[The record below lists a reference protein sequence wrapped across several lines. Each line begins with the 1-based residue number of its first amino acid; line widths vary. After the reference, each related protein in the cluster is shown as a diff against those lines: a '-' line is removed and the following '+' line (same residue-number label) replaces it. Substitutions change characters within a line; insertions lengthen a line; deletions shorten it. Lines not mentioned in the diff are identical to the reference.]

1 MTERAMQLQGLATEW
16 RTMAYT
22 WRDCALYALAV
33 GATGEEPQ
41 YTYEK
46 DMQVIPTFGVLP
58 YWGAVNVTPQFPR
71 PRAVPVLVEELLR
84 PAQSYVNLDYEF
96 LYHRPIPAGKGSFVY
111 RDVLTDLFDRGEGRG
126 MAVRSQVEVFDEGG
140 VLLCTNR
147 CTTLFPTLGGYGGQ
161 PMDRRASRI
170 PDRAPDFVARDHIGA
185 AQHLLYRLTGDTN
198 LVHVDRAV
206 AESRGLQGPFVHDL
220 CAFGYACRLAIG
232 QCFPGQPERLQRMYG
247 AMKTVLYP
255 DTPVELHLWQTGPG
269 QGAFRLVN
277 AASGKP
283 RLMLLL
289 ETICATGIRVSEV
302 KYITLEAARQGRAEI
317 TLKGKV
323 RTILLP
329 GKLCRKL
336 LKYARKQNIL
346 SGEIF
351 LTRGGRR
358 LNRKNIW
365 AEMKALCPAAGVAA
379 SKVFPHNLR
388 HLFAKCFYDACRDLV
403 KLADVLGH
411 SSVETT
417 RIYLLSTGT
426 QHVKLLERLGLVGET
441 ETAQRPSASVIEA
454 EDSMREVAGNVAQNN
469 CIHYAD
475 AHDACYGKSDRKTGW
490 ADRET
495 RAAPAAFLG

>member
-1 MTERAMQLQGLATEW
+1 MTEREMQLQGLATEW

-71 PRAVPVLVEELLR
+71 PRAVPVLVEELLQ

-220 CAFGYACRLAIG
+220 CAFGYACRLAVG
-232 QCFPGQPERLQRMYG
+232 QCFPGQPEKLRRMYG

-255 DTPVELHLWQTGPG
+255 DTPVELHLWQTSPG

-277 AASGKP
+277 AA
-283 RLMLLL
+283 
-289 ETICATGIRVSEV
+289 TGQ
-302 KYITLEAARQGRAEI
+302 A
-317 TLKGKV
+317 
-323 RTILLP
+323 ILD
-329 GKLCRKL
+329 R
-336 LKYARKQNIL
+336 
-346 SGEIF
+346 GELDWI
-351 LTRGGRR
+351 
-358 LNRKNIW
+358 
-365 AEMKALCPAAGVAA
+365 
-379 SKVFPHNLR
+379 
-388 HLFAKCFYDACRDLV
+388 
-403 KLADVLGH
+403 
-411 SSVETT
+411 
-417 RIYLLSTGT
+417 
-426 QHVKLLERLGLVGET
+426 
-441 ETAQRPSASVIEA
+441 
-454 EDSMREVAGNVAQNN
+454 
-469 CIHYAD
+469 
-475 AHDACYGKSDRKTGW
+475 
-490 ADRET
+490 
-495 RAAPAAFLG
+495 